1 MAGPAHRKYA
11 LLRPTCLLVPPC
23 AANRGI
29 KTISVESALE
39 RLGFHDARVDCRSGI
54 DRINVLGNAFLV
66 NIDDYFEAEALRRL
80 VAKRDHFSELPLR
93 VDVEQREWWLCWE
106 EGLTG
111 KVQEHTRILAD

>member
-39 RLGFHDARVDCRSGI
+39 RLGFHDARMHCRPGI
-54 DRINVLGNAFLV
+54 DWINVLGNAFLV
-66 NIDDYFEAEALRRL
+66 NLDDEFEAEALRRL
-80 VAKRDHFSELPLR
+80 VAKGDHFSELPQR
-93 VDVEQREWWLCWE
+93 VDVEQRERRPCWE
-106 EGLTG
+106 ERLAG
-111 KVQEHTRILAD
+111 KVQQDTRILAD